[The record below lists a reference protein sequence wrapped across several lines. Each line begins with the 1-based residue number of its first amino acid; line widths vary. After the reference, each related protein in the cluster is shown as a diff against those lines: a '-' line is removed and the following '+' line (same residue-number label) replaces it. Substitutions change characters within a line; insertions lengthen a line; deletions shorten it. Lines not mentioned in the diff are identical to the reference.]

1 MNRYGFKILY
11 DRNNYYLCLL
21 KIPKESRVVAN
32 DCKYRT
38 NRAYV
43 CDIRGIRSCKSK
55 CKVIHQCFYNH
66 DLIKYQIDT
75 YVEAELDISKN
86 ICASGIH
93 YFPLTTM
100 VDYVS
105 NYFKDL
111 HVEWENVSIILFLW
125 NIKIISCKT
134 RITNLI
140 NAFIGNCDQLTL
152 SMAKKESMIIYNFL
166 KKDL

>member
-21 KIPKESRVVAN
+21 KIPKDSVVVAN

-38 NRAYV
+38 NRAYI
-43 CDIRGIRSCKSK
+43 CDIREIRSCKSK
-55 CKVIHQCFYNH
+55 CKVIHQCFYN
-66 DLIKYQIDT
+66 DVLINYQIDT
-75 YVEAELDISKN
+75 YIEAELDISKN

-100 VDYVS
+100 LDYVS

-111 HVEWENVSIILFLW
+111 FIDWEKVSRILFLW
-125 NIKIISCKT
+125 YIKIIFSKT
-134 RITNLI
+134 TI
-140 NAFIGNCDQLTL
+140 NKYDTFNL
-152 SMAKKESMIIYNFL
+152 SMEEKAMIIYNFI